1 MHEAGYVDYLEHL
14 VTLPILGIII
24 CPLLNYYIL
33 SIFHN
38 LGSPLSY
45 HTLIF
50 DLISSRNMYLYNGYI
65 YTYIPFYLS
74 YGRDKRLQVKL
85 YDKRDYFN
93 SNIVNFPF
101 LSSNIPQ
108 SPAYGMF
115 HNLYVTLVHP
125 LLTMIFWLE
134 VAS

>member
-1 MHEAGYVDYLEHL
+1 MDTFIH
-14 VTLPILGIII
+14 
-24 CPLLNYYIL
+24 
-33 SIFHN
+33 IFYFN
-38 LGSPLSY
+38 
-45 HTLIF
+45 
-50 DLISSRNMYLYNGYI
+50 
-65 YTYIPFYLS
+65 LS

-93 SNIVNFPF
+93 FNIVNFPF